1 MICLVTMYTLFYYI
15 YYYITVFSYHFS
27 FFILFFSIFFSILFS
42 TFPGAQTATAQAILR
57 NAGLSVISAAKI
69 FWDLTSKVFEEIGDE
84 EKSVDDT
91 FEAIVGKI
99 RLFKMFSKL

>member
-1 MICLVTMYTLFYYI
+1 MLF
-15 YYYITVFSYHFS
+15 
-27 FFILFFSIFFSILFS
+27 
-42 TFPGAQTATAQAILR
+42 R
-57 NAGLSVISAAKI
+57 SAAKI

-99 RLFKMFSKL
+99 RLFKMFEIW

>member
-1 MICLVTMYTLFYYI
+1 MILLYLVSYYSI
-15 YYYITVFSYHFS
+15 FIIFFFFFFLSYF
-27 FFILFFSIFFSILFS
+27 LFFFD

-99 RLFKMFSKL
+99 RLFKMFSKP

>member
-1 MICLVTMYTLFYYI
+1 MLFD
-15 YYYITVFSYHFS
+15 
-27 FFILFFSIFFSILFS
+27 